1 MRIGLA
7 TIVSL
12 AGLALA
18 SASIPVSLYGLHEY
32 ALRLL
37 FLAYLADVLDGW
49 VARRRGEASELGFML
64 DRAIDRVSQ
73 IIAPL
78 TLYAS
83 WIRGRAPEEY
93 YILFTIYFSI
103 IVSTGF
109 YRLIYRRVTTLEY
122 FHGLPMFFH
131 AGILITSMVSGRVIP
146 IYILYLGAVMSIAP
160 IRYYRRGR
168 SGGPSPGVAPR
179 AVLLLLLALI
189 PYDNRLVT
197 GVSTLIYYSL
207 IAYLLAGPLLYKTA
221 TRPAQPQS
229 G

>member
-1 MRIGLA
+1 VRIGLA

-12 AGLALA
+12 VGLALA
-18 SASIPVSLYGLHEY
+18 SASIPIALYGLHDH

-49 VARRRGEASELGFML
+49 IARRRGEASEQGFML

-83 WIRGRAPEEY
+83 WVRGYASNTY
-93 YILFTIYFSI
+93 YILFTIYFSV

-109 YRLIYRRVTTLEY
+109 YRLVYRRVTTLEY

-131 AGILITSMVSGRVIP
+131 AGILITSMVSGRVVP
-146 IYILYLGAVMSIAP
+146 IYILYLGALMSAIP
-160 IRYYRRGR
+160 IRYYRRGKR
-168 SGGPSPGVAPR
+168 GGPSPGVAPR
-179 AVLLLLLALI
+179 AVLMLLLAVI
-189 PYDNRLVT
+189 PYNNSLVT
-197 GVSTLIYYSL
+197 GISSIIYYTL
-207 IAYLLAGPLLYKTA
+207 IAYLLAGPILYKTIS
-221 TRPAQPQS
+221 RPRPL
-229 G
+229 